1 MQPDTTAIERW
12 PLPGLLR
19 AARNVYGARLRRS
32 LSDAGCEDMPLSGSF
47 VIGAIAHAGA
57 PLGAIIDQLGVS
69 KQTAGQLVDT
79 LVNRGYLERATD
91 PHDRRRLILT
101 LTDRGEA
108 AARAIRATVGAIEA
122 ELSVRIG
129 PEQVTALRANLA
141 ELASLE
147 RLDEC

>member
-1 MQPDTTAIERW
+1 MQTDTTVTESW

-19 AARNVYGARLRRS
+19 AARNVYATRLRRS
-32 LSDAGCEDMPLSGSF
+32 LSDAGCEDLPLSGSF

-57 PLGAIIDQLGVS
+57 PLAAIIDQLGVS

-91 PHDRRRLILT
+91 PNDRRRLILT
-101 LTDRGEA
+101 LTERGEA
-108 AARAIRATVGAIEA
+108 AAREIRGTVREIEA

-129 PEQVTALRANLA
+129 PEQVAALRANLA
-141 ELASLE
+141 ELAALE
-147 RLDEC
+147 RLNGC